1 MIIYGN
7 EIAKSIKEE
16 VRKEI
21 LSLEEKGLRKPR
33 LAIVLVGDNPAS
45 LSYIKG
51 KEKAAKEVGFDF
63 VLYRED
69 KKIKEE
75 DLLALIDRLNED
87 DEVDGILVQLPL
99 SEHIDEERIIA
110 QIDPLK
116 DVDGLSELNAGRL
129 FKAEDG
135 LFPCTALGVMELL
148 RRSNIQISGQNVLMI
163 GRSKLVG
170 LPLARM
176 LVQANATVT
185 LAHSKTRDL
194 KELTKRQDII
204 IVAIGCPR
212 FLKAEDI
219 KEGAVV
225 IDVGINRVDGRLCGD
240 VDFEEV
246 EKKASAITPVPKG
259 VGPMTIACL
268 MQNTLK
274 AYKMRCLK

>member
-33 LAIVLVGDNPAS
+33 LAIVLVGDDPAS

>member
-33 LAIVLVGDNPAS
+33 LAIVLVGDDPAS

-246 EKKASAITPVPKG
+246 EKKASARTPGPKG
-259 VGPMTIACL
+259 EGPMTIAFL
-268 MQNTLK
+268 MQTTIT
-274 AYKMRCLK
+274 AYNMRCLK

>member
-21 LSLEEKGLRKPR
+21 LSLEERGLRKPR
-33 LAIVLVGDNPAS
+33 LAIVLVGDDPAS